1 MVFGFGK
8 KKKKTTRRKV
18 VRKKAVKRKSVKRK
32 TTKRKTAKKTKR
44 KGPKKAF
51 GGYSINFKGRTETME
66 EVFGKKPI
74 GPSEMTKKIWQF
86 VKRKRIA
93 GKR

>member
-1 MVFGFGK
+1 MVFGFGR
-8 KKKKTTRRKV
+8 KKKTTRKKV
-18 VRKKAVKRKSVKRK
+18 VKKK
-32 TTKRKTAKKTKR
+32 TTKRKTVKKKAVKKKATKKKTTRGK
-44 KGPKKAF
+44 KKAF
-51 GGYSINFKGRTETME
+51 GGYSIDFKGRTETLE

>member
-8 KKKKTTRRKV
+8 KKATKKKV
-18 VRKKAVKRKSVKRK
+18 VKKKAVKKKSVRKNVVKKK
-32 TTKRKTAKKTKR
+32 TTGK
-44 KGPKKAF
+44 KKAF
-51 GGYSINFKGRTETME
+51 GGYSIDFNGRTETME

-74 GPSEMTKKIWQF
+74 APSAMTKIIWQY
-86 VKRKRIA
+86 VKKKKLG

>member
-1 MVFGFGK
+1 MVFGFGRK
-8 KKKKTTRRKV
+8 KKTTRKRVVKKKTTRRKAV
-18 VRKKAVKRKSVKRK
+18 KKRAVRKKV
-32 TTKRKTAKKTKR
+32 TKKKVTRGK
-44 KGPKKAF
+44 KKAF
-51 GGYSINFKGRTETME
+51 GGYSIDFSGRTETME